1 MKTSAPVVAKV
12 FATRPKMP
20 TGGEADHE
28 ADHELD
34 ALGGVIEHFARGD
47 GAMAQ
52 HDAHGDGP
60 GENADVVA
68 GRDGV
73 DGIVNDVENH
83 VAEHLAD
90 AAGGGGH
97 SVGRRQDELRGEHEA
112 RHDRNDGGGEGAYQ
126 IEDDDRLDVEV
137 FAGQVLVRNRTHHE
151 HEHQNRGDGLKSRHK
166 DGAEE
171 AAADGCGGSRIGK
184 RNAKYQTDQNLLDKR
199 CLQERHRKIEDSLHC
214 CTPGDIL
221 LSYGLFLP
229 SATKPRR
236 HSYAF
241 VYITKNFT
249 SNTLFFQASQPP
261 KCQSDLQLLIRIKA
275 TGWVPPRLSPASP
288 ACGSPSAPSAPPCDS
303 R

>member
-1 MKTSAPVVAKV
+1 M
-12 FATRPKMP
+12 
-20 TGGEADHE
+20 
-28 ADHELD
+28 
-34 ALGGVIEHFARGD
+34 
-47 GAMAQ
+47 
-52 HDAHGDGP
+52 
-60 GENADVVA
+60 
-68 GRDGV
+68 

-184 RNAKYQTDQNLLDKR
+184 RNAKYQTDDRPIEEGCQCPTCRRFSRAYLRHLFHAQELLAMQIASIHNLAFYLWLAGEARKHIIAGDFATWKPMMVKR
-199 CLQERHRKIEDSLHC
+199 VS
-214 CTPGDIL
+214 T
-221 LSYGLFLP
+221 
-229 SATKPRR
+229 
-236 HSYAF
+236 
-241 VYITKNFT
+241 
-249 SNTLFFQASQPP
+249 
-261 KCQSDLQLLIRIKA
+261 
-275 TGWVPPRLSPASP
+275 RL
-288 ACGSPSAPSAPPCDS
+288 
-303 R
+303 